1 MINFDKF
8 SFINGKIQLRI
19 ISKNPEQLLNMIWKK
34 DIKVIEIEREN
45 LYSVCL
51 VINSKDFKD
60 VKKICEEIN
69 SEVNVV
75 KMGRI
80 IKFIHNFKVYFTL
93 SIGLGISIGMI
104 IFLSMFIWKID
115 IKGDSHVSPYEIRQ
129 VIKNLGVH
137 KGMLKFKIDT
147 DKLENEI
154 VASNANLLW
163 SKVRVQ
169 GSTLQIEVIESF
181 KPPVIDVDLSLGDIV
196 ADKDGEIVRVYT
208 QSGTAMVKAGDI
220 VKKGDLLIGGYQ
232 GKEGNVFEVA
242 PVGDVIAK
250 TFMEF
255 EEIIELEGTKN
266 VNTKNMR
273 DEYYINIF
281 GKKLYFKKYK
291 DEFENYEKIN
301 CDGKL
306 VKKNIYYEVEKVSY
320 TLSPDNVKKNLVDHY
335 SKYVKQNLKQS
346 DSIVGVIVKDEI
358 VDNKLK
364 FKISFVIEEKIGV
377 KVGKTQDNS
386 EFQKTY
392 DETQNTEDT

>member
-306 VKKNIYYEVEKVSY
+306 VKKIYTMK
-320 TLSPDNVKKNLVDHY
+320 
-335 SKYVKQNLKQS
+335 
-346 DSIVGVIVKDEI
+346 
-358 VDNKLK
+358 
-364 FKISFVIEEKIGV
+364 
-377 KVGKTQDNS
+377 
-386 EFQKTY
+386 
-392 DETQNTEDT
+392 